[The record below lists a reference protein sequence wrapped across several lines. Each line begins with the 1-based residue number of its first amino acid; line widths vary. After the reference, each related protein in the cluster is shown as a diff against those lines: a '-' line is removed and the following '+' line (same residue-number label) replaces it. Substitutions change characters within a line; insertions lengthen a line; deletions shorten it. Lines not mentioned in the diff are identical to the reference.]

1 MSDKIWAMKRSC
13 FFFFLVSVFLSMNAD
28 AKLLFEV
35 LDDGPVGLDWRVV
48 NDNVMGGRSRGRFE
62 ISEEFLNFFGTTNTN
77 GGGFSSI
84 RSFLNSPVPSDSKKM
99 KLLIKGDG
107 RSYTVILRERR
118 SRASFWATFESTNN
132 RWQEVIIPLESFW
145 PNWRGRRLDYRPIE
159 PSMIREIGLM
169 IYDGEDGPFSFD
181 VKKIEII

>member
-13 FFFFLVSVFLSMNAD
+13 FFFFLVSVFLSVNAD
-28 AKLLFEV
+28 AELLFEV
-35 LDDGPVGLDWRVV
+35 VDDGPVGLDWRVV

-62 ISEEFLNFFGTTNTN
+62 IREEFLNFFGTTNTN

-84 RSFLNSPVPSDSKKM
+84 RSFLASPVPSDSKKM

-118 SRASFWATFESTNN
+118 SRASFWATFESKTN
-132 RWQEVIIPLESFW
+132 RWEEVVIPLESFW

>member
-1 MSDKIWAMKRSC
+1 MLDIMLLTKKTC
-13 FFFFLVSVFLSMNAD
+13 LFFFLVSLAIAMDAD
-28 AKLLFEV
+28 AKQLFEV
-35 LDDGPVGLDWRVV
+35 LEDGPVGLDWRVV

-62 ISEEFLNFFGTTNTN
+62 IREEFLNFFGTTNTN

-84 RSFLNSPVPSDSKKM
+84 RSFLASPVPSDSKKM

-107 RSYTVILRERR
+107 RTYTVILRERR
-118 SRASFWATFESTNN
+118 SRASFWATFESKNN
-132 RWQEVIIPLESFW
+132 RWEEVVIPLESFW

-169 IYDGEDGPFSFD
+169 IYDGEDGPFSFG

>member
-1 MSDKIWAMKRSC
+1 MLDSISVTKKTC
-13 FFFFLVSVFLSMNAD
+13 LFFFMVSLSLSMNAD

-107 RSYTVILRERR
+107 RSYTVILRERG
-118 SRASFWATFESTNN
+118 SRASFWATFESKNN

-145 PNWRGRRLDYRPIE
+145 PNWRGRRLDYRPID

-169 IYDGEDGPFSFD
+169 IYDGGDGAFSFD